1 MRPVAF
7 ILLLH
12 LLGSFGALC
21 LLRGRHLAFAASS
34 GLLWGLAFHVFLA
47 LPVVVV
53 AYAAGAPPLYRE
65 GAMAAS
71 TSGLTAAVVL
81 LFVSRAPRWGCGLRP
96 VLVAQAVAVSLL
108 CALTV
113 LSLAWNLSSM
123 SVDSFAFVERG
134 LAMARVHDPQYVDL
148 SFLGAVSIFGVLLH
162 APTNLAGVEYLYF
175 LMPVA
180 SGAFLATLAVA
191 TLRAVAL
198 LGRNRATGVTVT
210 LLGVTCLFSCYFVL
224 FCVFQIHVNWMT
236 AMYVLLFFHGAWMAL
251 RTQNDRWFVLAAVA
265 AFAFVL
271 IRVEGAMFLALF
283 LGFLALEPGA
293 EKPRP
298 LWPTAAMALPGM
310 LWCLCAVWIIG
321 DEGRIV
327 NRTRLLLMAAALAA
341 CIVPAWCM
349 RYPAFRSRARWVQGA
364 TLGGLALAFGAMLW
378 LRPDHMISRSGIHL
392 GNALFFGNWAGAW
405 ALVAALALAAP
416 LLGRIPQQ
424 GFVVLGVAGYLLVTF
439 MLAYFGSWRTGWF
452 DSGNRMLMHV
462 LPTLAWLL
470 MLKAAAIVNVD
481 VDGDVGER
489 SLDERGPW

>member
-1 MRPVAF
+1 MRPAAF

-21 LLRGRHLAFAASS
+21 VLG
-34 GLLWGLAFHVFLA
+34 VA
-47 LPVVVV
+47 LPAVLV
-53 AYAAGAPPLYRE
+53 AYAAGVPPLYRE
-65 GAMAAS
+65 GAMAACAIAV
-71 TSGLTAAVVL
+71 TAAVVL

-108 CALTV
+108 CAATA

-134 LAMARVHDPQYVDL
+134 LAMARVDDPQYVDL
-148 SFLGAVSIFGVLLH
+148 SFLQAVSIFGVLLH
-162 APTNLAGVEYLYF
+162 APTDLAGVEYLYF
-175 LMPVA
+175 LMPVV

-198 LGRNRATGVTVT
+198 LGRSRATGVAVT
-210 LLGVTCLFSCYFVL
+210 LLGVTWLFSCYLVVF
-224 FCVFQIHVNWMT
+224 FVFQIHVSWLA

-293 EKPRP
+293 GKPRP
-298 LWPTAAMALPGM
+298 LWPAVVMALPGI
-310 LWCLCAVWIIG
+310 LWCLCVVGIIG

-341 CIVPAWCM
+341 SIVPARCM
-349 RYPAFRSRARWVQGA
+349 QYAAFRSRAHWVQGA
-364 TLGGLALAFGAMLW
+364 ALAGLAFGFGAMLW
-378 LRPDHMISRSGIHL
+378 LRPEHMASRSWIHL
-392 GNALFFGNWAGAW
+392 ANALFFGNWAGAW

-424 GFVVLGVAGYLLVTF
+424 GFVALGVAGYLLVTF
-439 MLAYFGSWRTGWF
+439 MLAYFGSWRSGWF

-470 MLKAAAIVNVD
+470 MLKAAAIAPQRLRP
-481 VDGDVGER
+481 G
-489 SLDERGPW
+489 